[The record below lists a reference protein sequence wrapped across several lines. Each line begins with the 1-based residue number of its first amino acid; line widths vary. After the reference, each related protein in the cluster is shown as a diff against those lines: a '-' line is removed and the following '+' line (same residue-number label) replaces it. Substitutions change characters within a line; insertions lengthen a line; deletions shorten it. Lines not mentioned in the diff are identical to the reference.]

1 MSRHPDVELAER
13 IFGSFRRDPR
23 ALASLIAEDAVWTVV
38 GRAPVAGAYE
48 GRRAIFDLFKATQ
61 TLSGG
66 TYKAELRYVLAD
78 DERTIAVYR
87 ASGRRGCC
95 LSRGLRDAFVTPA
108 AWGSAA
114 ACLRADSFASSRRA
128 TYSAHPPS

>member
-1 MSRHPDVELAER
+1 VSRHPDVELAER

-87 ASGRRGCC
+87 ATGRRGDRE
-95 LSRGLRDAFVTPA
+95 LDIDQALFVRVEDGRWAEILAVPLDPIAFDAFWA
-108 AWGSAA
+108 
-114 ACLRADSFASSRRA
+114 
-128 TYSAHPPS
+128 